1 MASMYKERL
10 FAAAT
15 IAVAWALGA
24 GISVLSMASMR

>member
-1 MASMYKERL
+1 MASMYKKRL

-24 GISVLSMASMR
+24 GISVVSMAALR